1 MEKDFYLQVKLDYG
15 MSVTAESEEQAREI
29 VKSIFEEQ
37 HNIVLEDHEIV
48 SDFSND
54 LGDFLDRQ
62 VEIWDDL
69 ETVEQ
74 ELLSGN
80 ETLVEWLQEE
90 LMTIYNLYK
99 GVKK

>member
-15 MSVTAESEEQAREI
+15 MSITAESEEQARAI

-37 HNIVLEDHEIV
+37 HNIVLEDHEII

-62 VEIWDDL
+62 VAIWEDL

-74 ELLSGN
+74 EILSGN